1 MPYGLPKFVRFATE
15 VWGVDPNGK
24 TDEQIACDGLA
35 AMEAWM
41 KQIGVTMN
49 ITDLGADESMIEA
62 IADATIILD
71 GGYKQL
77 TRDDVVAVLKASL

>member
-1 MPYGLPKFVRFATE
+1 
-15 VWGVDPNGK
+15 
-24 TDEQIACDGLA
+24 
-35 AMEAWM
+35 
-41 KQIGVTMN
+41 MN